1 MGKVWPGKQERMLL
15 WKEKEWFW
23 EGIRQHCPSLSEA
36 EETNSKSA
44 CWILQSKVIN
54 DFAKDSFK
62 GMVKGRGL
70 REEEV
75 RKWTVKIDNSFKKF
89 GIERERWQY
98 QKGMWDWKKF

>member
-1 MGKVWPGKQERMLL
+1 MARLL
-15 WKEKEWFW
+15 L
-23 EGIRQHCPSLSEA
+23 HCPSLSEA

-70 REEEV
+70 SEEEV
-75 RKWTVKIDNSFKKF
+75 RK
-89 GIERERWQY
+89 
-98 QKGMWDWKKF
+98 